1 MPDLVDL
8 VRRHT
13 DLADADLDWL
23 HLLVG
28 EWQLLADLSFADL
41 LLWVRTADAPGFV
54 AVAQIRPVTS
64 QTAYVE
70 DKVGERIPEG
80 KRLLVDRAWREGRI
94 VREGDPE
101 WGSGVPVREETI
113 PVRHEGRLIAIVARH
128 TNLAAARTPS
138 RLELTYLASAADLAT
153 MVAEGRFPFPGG
165 SADSDSSPRAGDG
178 LIRLD
183 ADGRV
188 AYASPNAVSAYRRLG
203 HTGDVVGV
211 HLGETTA
218 RLAPPEGLVEEP
230 LSWLVSGLSGRESDV
245 EIERRGVAV
254 RLRSIPLLPGG
265 QRVGTLVLL
274 RDVTELRRRER
285 ALVSKDA
292 TIREIHHR
300 VKNNLQTVA
309 ALLRLQARRLDV
321 PEGRSALEEAVR
333 RVRAIALVHETLSQT
348 LDGPVDFDDVADRL
362 IAMVGELAEPVR
374 SGGDTSSSGTS
385 AGDTS
390 SSGTSAG
397 DTSSSDSSG
406 GDTSDAA
413 AAGATRHRPRRVGS
427 FGRLPSSLA
436 TPLSMVLTE
445 LLQNALEHGLQG
457 RPGLVEIAV
466 RRQDQQ
472 LEIDVSDDGAGLPP
486 GFSLSASPRLG
497 LQIVRTLVEG
507 DLRGAI
513 ELRPR
518 PSGGTIA
525 SLRVTVPP
533 SE

>member
-13 DLADADLDWL
+13 DLGESDLDWL

-41 LLWVRTADAPGFV
+41 LLWVRTREEPTPGFV

-70 DKVGERIPEG
+70 DKVGQVIADG
-80 KRLLVDRAWREGRI
+80 KRVLVDRAWHEGRI

-101 WGSGVPVREETI
+101 WGEGIPVREETI
-113 PVRHEGRLIAIVARH
+113 PVRHEGRLIAVVARH
-128 TNLAAARTPS
+128 TNLATARTPS

-178 LIRLD
+178 LLRLD

-203 HTGDVVGV
+203 LTGDVVGI

-218 RLAPPEGLVEEP
+218 RLAPPEGLVDEP
-230 LSWLVSGLSGRESDV
+230 VSWLVSGLSGRES
-245 EIERRGVAV
+245 EIELEARGVVV
-254 RLRSIPLLPGG
+254 RLRTIPLLPRGE
-265 QRVGTLVLL
+265 RVGTLVLL
-274 RDVTELRRRER
+274 RDVTELRRREQ

-321 PEGRSALEEAVR
+321 PEGRAALEEAVR
-333 RVRAIALVHETLSQT
+333 RVRAIALVHDTLSQT

-362 IAMVGELAEPVR
+362 IAMVAELAEA
-374 SGGDTSSSGTS
+374 GG
-385 AGDTS
+385 
-390 SSGTSAG
+390 
-397 DTSSSDSSG
+397 
-406 GDTSDAA
+406 
-413 AAGATRHRPRRVGS
+413 RPLPRRIGS
-427 FGRLPSSLA
+427 FGQLPSAIA

-445 LLQNALEHGLQG
+445 LLQNAFEHGLRG
-457 RPGLVEIAV
+457 RSGHVEVSV
-466 RRQDQQ
+466 RRLDQGI
-472 LEIDVSDDGAGLPP
+472 EIMVADDGAGLPA
-486 GFSLSASPRLG
+486 GFTLSASPRLG

-507 DLRGAI
+507 DLRGSI
-513 ELRPR
+513 EVRPR
-518 PSGGTIA
+518 PDGGTSA
-525 SLRVTVPP
+525 TLRIPVQL
-533 SE
+533 SD

>member
-1 MPDLVDL
+1 VPDLVDL

-13 DLADADLDWL
+13 DLGESDLDWL

-41 LLWVRTADAPGFV
+41 LLWVRTREEPTPGFV

-70 DKVGERIPEG
+70 DKVGQVIADG
-80 KRLLVDRAWREGRI
+80 KRVLVDRAWHEGRI

-101 WGSGVPVREETI
+101 WGEGIPVREETI
-113 PVRHEGRLIAIVARH
+113 PVRHEGRLIAVVARH
-128 TNLAAARTPS
+128 TNLATARTPS

-178 LIRLD
+178 LLRLD

-203 HTGDVVGV
+203 LTGDVVGI

-218 RLAPPEGLVEEP
+218 RLAPPEGLVDEP
-230 LSWLVSGLSGRESDV
+230 VSWLVSGLSGRES
-245 EIERRGVAV
+245 EIELEARGVVV
-254 RLRSIPLLPGG
+254 RLRTIPLLPRGE
-265 QRVGTLVLL
+265 RVGTLVLL
-274 RDVTELRRRER
+274 RDVTELRRREQ

-321 PEGRSALEEAVR
+321 PEGRAALEEAVR
-333 RVRAIALVHETLSQT
+333 RVRAIALVHDTLSQT

-362 IAMVGELAEPVR
+362 IAMVAELAEA
-374 SGGDTSSSGTS
+374 GG
-385 AGDTS
+385 
-390 SSGTSAG
+390 
-397 DTSSSDSSG
+397 
-406 GDTSDAA
+406 
-413 AAGATRHRPRRVGS
+413 RPLPRRIGS
-427 FGRLPSSLA
+427 FGQLPSAIA

-445 LLQNALEHGLQG
+445 LLQNAFEHGLRG
-457 RPGLVEIAV
+457 RSGHVEVSV
-466 RRQDQQ
+466 RRLDQGI
-472 LEIDVSDDGAGLPP
+472 EIMVADDGAGLPA
-486 GFSLSASPRLG
+486 GFTLSASPRLG

-507 DLRGAI
+507 DLRGSI
-513 ELRPR
+513 EVRPR
-518 PSGGTIA
+518 PDGGTSA
-525 SLRVTVPP
+525 TLRIPVQP
-533 SE
+533 SD

>member
-1 MPDLVDL
+1 VPDLADL

-41 LLWVRTADAPGFV
+41 LLWVRTTGSTGGPGFI

-70 DKVGERIPEG
+70 DKVGHVIADR
-80 KRLLVDRAWREGRI
+80 KRPLLDRAWREGRI

-101 WGSGVPVREETI
+101 WGDGIPVREETI
-113 PVRHEGRLIAIVARH
+113 PVTHDGRVIAVVARH
-128 TNLAAARTPS
+128 TNLATARTPS

-178 LIRLD
+178 LMRLD

-203 HTGDVVGV
+203 LTGDVLGI

-218 RLAPPEGLVEEP
+218 RLAPPEGLVDEP
-230 LSWLVSGLSGRESDV
+230 LAWLVSGLAGREAEV
-245 EIERRGVAV
+245 EVEVRGVVV

-265 QRVGTLVLL
+265 HRVGTLVLL
-274 RDVTELRRRER
+274 RDVTDLRRRER

-309 ALLRLQARRLDV
+309 ALLRLQARRLDL
-321 PEGRSALEEAVR
+321 PEGRAALEEAVR
-333 RVRAIALVHETLSQT
+333 RVRAIALVHDTLSHT

-362 IAMVGELAEPVR
+362 IAMVGEL
-374 SGGDTSSSGTS
+374 S
-385 AGDTS
+385 
-390 SSGTSAG
+390 
-397 DTSSSDSSG
+397 
-406 GDTSDAA
+406 
-413 AAGATRHRPRRVGS
+413 AAGADAGSALPHRVGS
-427 FGRLPSSLA
+427 FGWLPSGLA

-445 LLQNALEHGLQG
+445 LLQNALEHGLRG
-457 RPGLVEIAV
+457 RSGVVEVSV
-466 RRQDQQ
+466 RR
-472 LEIDVSDDGAGLPP
+472 LEHEIEIVVADDGAGLPA
-486 GFSLSASPRLG
+486 GFACRSSARSSKVTCAGVSRCG
-497 LQIVRTLVEG
+497 L
-507 DLRGAI
+507 
-513 ELRPR
+513 
-518 PSGGTIA
+518 A
-525 SLRVTVPP
+525 SAVARQRCCESRCRRQTEYPK
-533 SE
+533 